1 MSLAKSRAGGERK
14 VAVLVVFRAEG
25 DPEMLLARY
34 DQTLA
39 DAISLAPARPEA
51 HYCVATESG
60 IMLVDVWSSRA
71 ELQRAIIENED
82 FQAKWRAAGW
92 PEETVEV
99 FELHNSGW
107 PT

>member
-1 MSLAKSRAGGERK
+1 

-25 DPEMLLARY
+25 DPEKLLAQY

-51 HYCVATESG
+51 HFCVATDSG
-60 IMLVDVWSSRA
+60 IMLVDVWASRA
-71 ELQRAIIENED
+71 ELQRAIIKNED

-99 FELHNSGW
+99 FEIHNSGW
-107 PT
+107 PA

>member
-1 MSLAKSRAGGERK
+1 M
-14 VAVLVVFRAEG
+14 AVLVVFRTEG
-25 DPEMLLARY
+25 DPEKLLARY
-34 DQTLA
+34 DETLA
-39 DAISLAPARPEA
+39 DAISMAPARPEA

-60 IMLVDVWSSRA
+60 MMIVDVWASRA
-71 ELQRAIIENED
+71 DLQRAIIENED

-107 PT
+107 PV

>member
-1 MSLAKSRAGGERK
+1 
-14 VAVLVVFRAEG
+14 VVFRAEG

-39 DAISLAPARPEA
+39 DAILLAPARPEP

-71 ELQRAIIENED
+71 KLQRAIIENED
-82 FQAKWRAAGW
+82 FQAKWRAAEW

-107 PT
+107 PPEVAL